1 MLYITLLDQFH
12 PGIYKSQVIDVCEH
26 LNKSLNKKITLVAF
40 LSIREIKTERPK
52 IKAIYSNSIV
62 LPAFPGLKNF
72 EYTAIFLALYCLIKR
87 PRTIICRNAFATTI
101 ALKVRKWKLIDTVI
115 YDARSALHAEIKEYD
130 VFPNDYL
137 RNNIFDIENN
147 ATLFSDYRMAVS
159 QQLVNYWKQHY
170 NYASDKHVV
179 INCTLNSEYTN
190 FKIDE
195 NAIQF
200 KRAELGFN
208 KDDIILIYSGST
220 SPWQSFQLMYQS
232 FKPFLLAD
240 KNIKFIFLSKK
251 TNEIDNLINEFPNQ
265 ISNYYVSESELLNYL
280 QIGDYGVMIR
290 QQSDTNK
297 VAAPVKFPEYLLASL
312 NVIVSENLGDYT
324 EFVKAN
330 NCGLIFSESMK
341 LLNTPFNTRL
351 SNHYLAASNFNKN
364 SEKIKTNY
372 QKVLSKIIE

>member
-40 LSIREIKTERPK
+40 LSIREIKTAKPK

-324 EFVKAN
+324 EFVKKHH
-330 NCGLIFSESMK
+330 CGVVFSENTQLKKIDFNQKNKNHK
-341 LLNTPFNTRL
+341 LAKT
-351 SNHYLAASNFNKN
+351 YFNKN
-364 SEKIKTNY
+364 SAIINAKYQRIIKE
-372 QKVLSKIIE
+372 VL